1 MAFDLARA
9 FARKQEVE
17 SARLDEYLFRH
28 RARKMRVLAE
38 SLAGKLAGP
47 VDPRALAGAVAVES
61 DESILEGLRAHLLEP
76 MTDSEWSRLVI
87 AADVEARRQLV
98 EEHGN
103 PDPHRL
109 A

>member
-9 FARKQEVE
+9 FAKKQEVE

-28 RARKMRVLAE
+28 RARKIRVLAE
-38 SLAGKLAGP
+38 ALGGRIAGDPDPRSLA
-47 VDPRALAGAVAVES
+47 RRVAVET
-61 DESILEGLRAHLLEP
+61 DEAVLGGLRARLVEP
-76 MTDSEWSRLVI
+76 MANSEWNRLLL
-87 AADVEARRQLV
+87 AAEAAARRQLV
-98 EEHGN
+98 AEHGD